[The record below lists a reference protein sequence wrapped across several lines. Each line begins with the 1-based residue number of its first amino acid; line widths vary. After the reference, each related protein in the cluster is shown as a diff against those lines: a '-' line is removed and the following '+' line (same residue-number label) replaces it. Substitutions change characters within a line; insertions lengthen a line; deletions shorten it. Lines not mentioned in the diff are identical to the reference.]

1 MICFDLA
8 IDQIAQSGLSSL
20 KVIYY
25 SAQLFSGKRYPI
37 DVKMIAPF
45 SDEVMKVT
53 GLNGKASSAKVH
65 FYAINDF
72 GGAIEGNASL

>member
-1 MICFDLA
+1 MIRRKSAGDTITPSIDSTVA
-8 IDQIAQSGLSSL
+8 IIYSRSLSTWSL
-20 KVIYY
+20 NYRQCIGVAKT
-25 SAQLFSGKRYPI
+25 
-37 DVKMIAPF
+37 
-45 SDEVMKVT
+45 VMKVT

>member
-1 MICFDLA
+1 
-8 IDQIAQSGLSSL
+8 
-20 KVIYY
+20 
-25 SAQLFSGKRYPI
+25 KRYPI

>member
-1 MICFDLA
+1 MANPTPYYVSFSSGDLEA
-8 IDQIAQSGLSSL
+8 
-20 KVIYY
+20 
-25 SAQLFSGKRYPI
+25 SGKRFPI
-37 DVKMIAPF
+37 DVKMITPF

-53 GLNGKASSAKVH
+53 GLNGKANSAKVH

>member
-1 MICFDLA
+1 
-8 IDQIAQSGLSSL
+8 
-20 KVIYY
+20 
-25 SAQLFSGKRYPI
+25 
-37 DVKMIAPF
+37 
-45 SDEVMKVT
+45 MKVT